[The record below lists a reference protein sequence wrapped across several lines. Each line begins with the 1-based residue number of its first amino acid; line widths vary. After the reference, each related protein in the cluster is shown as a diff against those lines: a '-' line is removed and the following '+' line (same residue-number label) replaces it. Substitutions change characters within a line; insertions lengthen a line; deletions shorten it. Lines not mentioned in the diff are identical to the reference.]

1 MPPLSHSPPQTT
13 RDAELLVRRKT
24 DICPFPEHPRSPYTG
39 LRAVP
44 LLTEGLAVVEG
55 LGVVSQGGP
64 AADGAGLVLR
74 SKWDQMRPFS
84 MREPPRTRRPGN
96 VTSEMDEASS
106 DKTSPCG
113 RAMRRTRARFRPHRA
128 PPPTAPTLSFRIMRR
143 RQKGKRGEGLRGQ
156 LIEQLAARGYEFN
169 IYNVPNMKAFLET
182 VLLLPRSI
190 TVDSTSPQWN
200 YFGRGSG
207 QDGQYHEYLVKEPVE
222 NRLLGSTLLGEAE
235 LTPLPARLAASLRA
249 TQASCRRHPGSARS
263 ISSSGEC
270 SPASAEWSWSPKAQ
284 GGSQRTPA
292 PQPHAR
298 RWRTLSR

>member
-1 MPPLSHSPPQTT
+1 M
-13 RDAELLVRRKT
+13 RRKT

-128 PPPTAPTLSFRIMRR
+128 PPRTAPTLSFRIMRR
-143 RQKGKRGEGLRGQ
+143 RQKGKRGEDLRGQ
-156 LIEQLAARGYEFN
+156 LIEQLAARGYELN
-169 IYNVPNMKAFLET
+169 IYNVPNMKAFWRQCSYT
-182 VLLLPRSI
+182 AVHYCRFQLPPVALFRQRIRPRWAVPRVPRQGAGSEP
-190 TVDSTSPQWN
+190 TPRVYAPRR
-200 YFGRGSG
+200 GRT
-207 QDGQYHEYLVKEPVE
+207 YPV
-222 NRLLGSTLLGEAE
+222 
-235 LTPLPARLAASLRA
+235 
-249 TQASCRRHPGSARS
+249 ARS
-263 ISSSGEC
+263 PSG
-270 SPASAEWSWSPKAQ
+270 
-284 GGSQRTPA
+284 
-292 PQPHAR
+292 
-298 RWRTLSR
+298 